1 MFKKSN
7 TEPKQKGDFL
17 LSNSFVF
24 KLKNNWALAKFEP
37 RPICWEAT
45 FVNIRP
51 TTGIMSL
58 LARKQ
63 AGNDPSR
70 RPIQGSHES
79 FACAKGHDCEK
90 PYFWQTYRS
99 FFLSRKSLKVPK
111 NGKKFTFKT
120 ISSKFFSQ
128 VI

>member
-1 MFKKSN
+1 
-7 TEPKQKGDFL
+7 
-17 LSNSFVF
+17 
-24 KLKNNWALAKFEP
+24 
-37 RPICWEAT
+37 
-45 FVNIRP
+45 
-51 TTGIMSL
+51 MSL

-111 NGKKFTFKT
+111 NGKNLLSRQFRLNFFPK
-120 ISSKFFSQ
+120 SSSAE
-128 VI
+128 IP